1 MNKYKFKI
9 TYRNEDKYGHYWGD
23 NRHNISIIAETL
35 EQAKEKL
42 DKIEKNCDYPC
53 KNILNWE
60 AEEIIQ
66 ENQQQEIIHL
76 NKKIKK
82 LEEANKILSKEIT
95 KGNVV
100 GQGMITECCGIP
112 LGDIPKL
119 IEYEQRNKSAI
130 DCLNGI
136 LTEAYLDESDDVDI
150 GLVEYAVSLLLGEK

>member
-1 MNKYKFKI
+1 MNI
-9 TYRNEDKYGHYWGD
+9 QEIDKWLDEEYGCSY
-23 NRHNISIIAETL
+23 TKL
-35 EQAKEKL
+35 EELHDFLVEQDMKHQDQAKKETERL
-42 DKIEKNCDYPC
+42 N
-53 KNILNWE
+53 NI
-60 AEEIIQ
+60 
-66 ENQQQEIIHL
+66 
-76 NKKIKK
+76 IKK

-119 IEYEQRNKSAI
+119 IEYKKRNKNAI

-136 LTEAYLDESDDVDI
+136 LTEAYLDESNDVDI